1 MPTFISGRFE
11 LTHLIPKGTRDACAP
26 RPGYVWLNVT
36 LQNSL
41 IEYNLI
47 TGDILKQLT
56 NSNK

>member
-1 MPTFISGRFE
+1 
-11 LTHLIPKGTRDACAP
+11 
-26 RPGYVWLNVT
+26 VT
-36 LQNSL
+36 LQNCL

>member
-1 MPTFISGRFE
+1 
-11 LTHLIPKGTRDACAP
+11 
-26 RPGYVWLNVT
+26 

-47 TGDILKQLT
+47 IGDILKQLT